1 MIPPNGAKRQR
12 RYPPRESRARH
23 ERNCPR
29 KSLCRCHA
37 LAGARHINGNRITYS
52 RAPRNGPQRDRE
64 VRPMTLLSEH
74 VFVAPGV
81 ARGAR
86 QLAATVE
93 RVATLDTRAIG
104 AMFGLYDSYYDASSR
119 ALFEADLGNKHF
131 VVMLR
136 EPSGALAGFSTLAVL
151 EAEIGG
157 TRLRAIYSGD
167 TIIDYAHWGTQALA
181 FTWIRFAG
189 SIKAWAPQLPLY
201 WFLIVK
207 GHRTYRYLS
216 AFSIDFHP
224 HWQAPTPAPTREIM
238 DALASH
244 RFGCAYDAT
253 RGVVSF
259 AQSRGHLRSE
269 WALVEPEEAA
279 RPDVAFFLRSNPGY
293 VSGDELVCLAEL
305 ASGNLRPLAR
315 RVFEQGLRA

>member
-1 MIPPNGAKRQR
+1 
-12 RYPPRESRARH
+12 
-23 ERNCPR
+23 
-29 KSLCRCHA
+29 
-37 LAGARHINGNRITYS
+37 
-52 RAPRNGPQRDRE
+52 
-64 VRPMTLLSEH
+64 MTLLSEH
-74 VFVAPGV
+74 ACVAPGS

-93 RVATLDTRAIG
+93 RVTTLDARAVA
-104 AMFGLYDSYYDASSR
+104 AMFELYDSYYDASSR

-151 EAEIGG
+151 EAEVEDR
-157 TRLRAIYSGD
+157 RLRAIYSGD
-167 TIIDYAHWGTQALA
+167 TIIDHAHWGTQALA

-189 SIKAWAPQLPLY
+189 AIKAWAPQLPLY

-224 HWQAPTPAPTREIM
+224 HWQAPTPAPARAIM
-238 DALASH
+238 DALAAR
-244 RFGCAYDAT
+244 RFGDAYDPA

-259 AQSRGHLRSE
+259 TQSRGHLRSE
-269 WALVEPEEAA
+269 WALVEAAEAA
-279 RPDVAFFLRSNPGY
+279 RPDVAFFLGSNPGY
-293 VSGDELVCLAEL
+293 RHGDELVCLTEL
-305 ASGNLRPLAR
+305 CSGNLRPLAR
-315 RVFEQGLRA
+315 RVFEQGLRT

>member
-1 MIPPNGAKRQR
+1 
-12 RYPPRESRARH
+12 
-23 ERNCPR
+23 
-29 KSLCRCHA
+29 
-37 LAGARHINGNRITYS
+37 
-52 RAPRNGPQRDRE
+52 
-64 VRPMTLLSEH
+64 MTLLSEH
-74 VFVAPGV
+74 ACVAPGV

-93 RVATLDTRAIG
+93 RVGSLDERAIG
-104 AMFGLYDSYYDASSR
+104 AMFELYDSYYDASSR
-119 ALFEADLGNKHF
+119 AQFEADLSNKHF

-157 TRLRAIYSGD
+157 KCLRAIYSGD
-167 TIIDYAHWGTQALA
+167 TIIDHAHWGTQALA

-189 SIKAWAPQLPLY
+189 SIKAWAKQLPLY

-224 HWQAPTPAPTREIM
+224 HWQAPTPERARAII
-238 DALASH
+238 DALASR
-244 RFGCAYDAT
+244 RFGCAYDAA

-259 AQSRGHLRSE
+259 PESRGHLRPE
-269 WALVEPEEAA
+269 WADIEAA
-279 RPDVAFFLRSNPGY
+279 EAVRPDVAFFLRSNPGY
-293 VSGDELVCLAEL
+293 RHGDELVCLTEL

-315 RVFEQGLRA
+315 RVFEQGLAA

>member
-1 MIPPNGAKRQR
+1 
-12 RYPPRESRARH
+12 
-23 ERNCPR
+23 
-29 KSLCRCHA
+29 
-37 LAGARHINGNRITYS
+37 
-52 RAPRNGPQRDRE
+52 
-64 VRPMTLLSEH
+64 MTLLSEH
-74 VFVAPGV
+74 ACVAPGV

-93 RVATLDTRAIG
+93 RVGSLDERAIG
-104 AMFGLYDSYYDASSR
+104 AMFELYDSYYDASSR
-119 ALFEADLGNKHF
+119 AQFEADLSNKHF

-157 TRLRAIYSGD
+157 KCLRAIYSGD
-167 TIIDYAHWGTQALA
+167 TIIDHAHWGTQALA

-189 SIKAWAPQLPLY
+189 TVKAWAPDAPLY

-216 AFSIDFHP
+216 AFSVDFYP
-224 HWQAPTPAPTREIM
+224 RWDRPTPGQTRDVM
-238 DALASH
+238 DHLARR
-244 RFGCAYDAT
+244 RFADAYDAT

-259 AQSRGHLRSE
+259 PCSRGHLKPE
-269 WALVEPEEAA
+269 WATIEQTEAT

-293 VSGDELVCLAEL
+293 VSGDELVCLTEL
-305 ASGNLRPLAR
+305 APDNLRPLAR
-315 RVFEQGLRA
+315 RVFEQGFVA